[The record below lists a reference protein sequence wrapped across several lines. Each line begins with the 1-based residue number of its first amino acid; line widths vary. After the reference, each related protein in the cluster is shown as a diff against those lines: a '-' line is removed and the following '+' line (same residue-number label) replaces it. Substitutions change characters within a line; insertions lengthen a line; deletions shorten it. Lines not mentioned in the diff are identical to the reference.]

1 MFCLKIQSLT
11 CQVDQPGAGV
21 DHTSQLDVK
30 DRAAKVMMASY
41 AGTARSAQQKAW
53 VLRGQSAVAKQQAW
67 RPKKVHR
74 QAARKFLSAVDNQ
87 IAGSTRF
94 RGWVSFKPTTEALWK
109 PSNWRKWPHVGASI
123 DGGSDCVC
131 GTLALEYKW
140 SLNLTKF
147 MDHSHQ
153 KHRALDA
160 ALAVVDMKAFWLLNI
175 ISNNL
180 PHGPWSDDARY
191 NEINDHMK
199 HHWQE
204 LEGEIDPVLEDLVD
218 RVADELCQ
226 YGGFRMARAE
236 RREKV
241 IAYVRG
247 RVSEGTRKG
256 YQCNLNRF
264 LGSFCES
271 QKQLMLWSTHLHER
285 TITGLDADMFKGGS
299 FKKLVLHGHRAEL
312 ADAEA
317 VGSTSSCI
325 RAAHDKSLRN
335 ACQNSLVV
343 SVMFLADLANRKMVA
358 TIVEVVQPH
367 VQWHGN
373 ANRELRSCPK
383 ALQWMLKQAEGD
395 YMEQLQLVKERMDD
409 VGVLQRSICI
419 SQCVSNVYCLKI
431 CFNNSVVQVWL
442 YHTNLT
448 EVCEQGSA
456 HH

>member
-1 MFCLKIQSLT
+1 MGNITTTTGVGIVEFPCGVGQPGAQFVPKVQSLT

-21 DHTSQLDVK
+21 DHKTVLSEGDK
-30 DRAAKVMMASY
+30 AAQVMTASY

-53 VLRGQSAVAKQQAW
+53 VLRGQSAVAKAQAW

-74 QAARKFLSAVDNQ
+74 QAARKFLASVDNQ

-94 RGWVSFKPTTEALWK
+94 QGWVSFMPTKAALWK
-109 PSNWRKWPHVGASI
+109 PSNWRNWPQVGSSI

-140 SLNLTKF
+140 FLNLTKF

-175 ISNNL
+175 ISMNL

-191 NEINDHMK
+191 NEVNDHMK
-199 HHWQE
+199 HHWQQ
-204 LEGEIDPVLEDLVD
+204 LHGDIDPVLDDLVD

-226 YGGFRMARAE
+226 YGGFKMARAE
-236 RREKV
+236 KREKV
-241 IAYVRG
+241 IAFVRG
-247 RVSEGTRKG
+247 RVTDGTRKG

-271 QKQLMLWSTHLHER
+271 KKQLSLWSTHLHER
-285 TITGLDADMFKGGS
+285 TITGLDADMFKGGA

-317 VGSTSSCI
+317 VGATSSSI
-325 RAAHDKSLRN
+325 RASHDKALRN

-358 TIVEVVQPH
+358 SIVEVVEPH
-367 VQWHGN
+367 VTWHGT

-383 ALQWMLKQAEGD
+383 ALEWLLGQAEGA
-395 YMEQLQLVKERMDD
+395 YMDHLRLVKDRMEN
-409 VGVLQRSICI
+409 VGVLQRFICT
-419 SQCVSNVYCLKI
+419 SQCVSKSFVIFNVC
-431 CFNNSVVQVWL
+431 
-442 YHTNLT
+442 
-448 EVCEQGSA
+448 
-456 HH
+456 